1 MPVQV
6 CAGILVLRVSKF
18 TCRDWRSRSD
28 FAWDSHRRPIRTGEK
43 GIGMRIQFAFAAAI
57 IVSACGHQDANPDS
71 ADRSASDQTQAPL
84 TCAMASYYHDSLAG
98 NLTASG
104 VPYDP
109 TELSAAHKT
118 LPFGTKLRVVREN
131 GNEVFVTINDRGPF
145 IEGRVIDLSRAAATE
160 IGMIEDGVAEVCLY
174 PAD

>member
-1 MPVQV
+1 
-6 CAGILVLRVSKF
+6 
-18 TCRDWRSRSD
+18 
-28 FAWDSHRRPIRTGEK
+28 
-43 GIGMRIQFAFAAAI
+43 MRIQLALVAAI
-57 IVSACGHQDANPDS
+57 IVSACGHQDASPDS
-71 ADRSASDQTQAPL
+71 ADRSVSDETPAPL

-109 TELSAAHKT
+109 TELTAAHKT
-118 LPFGTKLRVVREN
+118 LPFGTKLRVVRET
-131 GNEVFVTINDRGPF
+131 GSEVFVTINDRGPF

>member
-1 MPVQV
+1 
-6 CAGILVLRVSKF
+6 
-18 TCRDWRSRSD
+18 
-28 FAWDSHRRPIRTGEK
+28 
-43 GIGMRIQFAFAAAI
+43 MRIQLALVAAI

-71 ADRSASDQTQAPL
+71 ADRSASYQTPAPL

>member
-1 MPVQV
+1 
-6 CAGILVLRVSKF
+6 
-18 TCRDWRSRSD
+18 
-28 FAWDSHRRPIRTGEK
+28 
-43 GIGMRIQFAFAAAI
+43 MRIQLALVAAI
-57 IVSACGHQDANPDS
+57 IVSACGHQDASPDS
-71 ADRSASDQTQAPL
+71 ADRSVSDETPAPL

-109 TELSAAHKT
+109 TELTAAHKT
-118 LPFGTKLRVVREN
+118 LPFGTKLRVVRET
-131 GNEVFVTINDRGPF
+131 GSEVFVTINDRGPF
-145 IEGRVIDLSRAAATE
+145 IEGRVIDLSRAAAAE

>member
-1 MPVQV
+1 MRAQYL
-6 CAGILVLRVSKF
+6 LV
-18 TCRDWRSRSD
+18 
-28 FAWDSHRRPIRTGEK
+28 
-43 GIGMRIQFAFAAAI
+43 AAVAI
-57 IVSACGHQDANPDS
+57 SACGHQDAGPDPS
-71 ADRSASDQTQAPL
+71 DQSASGPAPTPL

-118 LPFGTKLRVVREN
+118 LPFGTKLRVERDD
-131 GNEVFVTINDRGPF
+131 GREVFVTINDRGPF

-174 PAD
+174 SVD

>member
-1 MPVQV
+1 MR
-6 CAGILVLRVSKF
+6 AL
-18 TCRDWRSRSD
+18 
-28 FAWDSHRRPIRTGEK
+28 FAV
-43 GIGMRIQFAFAAAI
+43 AAAI
-57 IVSACGHQDANPDS
+57 VVSACGHQDANPDS
-71 ADRSASDQTQAPL
+71 ADRSVSDDTPAPL
-84 TCAMASYYHDSLAG
+84 TCAIASYYHDSLAG

-118 LPFGTKLRVVREN
+118 LPFGTKLRVVRDS
-131 GNEVFVTINDRGPF
+131 GSEVVVTINDRGPF

-160 IGMIEDGVAEVCLY
+160 IGMIEDGITKVCLY